1 MPELPEVETTCR
13 GIAPHL
19 QGQKVARVL
28 VRNGRL
34 RWPVPEDVDARLSG
48 QMIKAVQRR
57 AKYLLIEAEAS
68 TLLVHLGMSGSL
80 RLVDADLPPAKH
92 EHIDIVLESG
102 QALRY
107 TDPRRFGVM
116 TWLEGELGQKL
127 LAKLGPEPLGDD
139 FDGARLFAC
148 SRGKVTAVKPFI
160 MDNAVVVGVGN
171 IYASEALF
179 FAGIDPRRPAA
190 NLSAEDC
197 ERLAAEI
204 RRVLA
209 KAIECGGTTLR
220 DFVGGDGKPGYF
232 QQQLFVYGRAGQ
244 PCRHCGQLI
253 EAVQLGQRKSAFCPH
268 CQPAG

>member
-19 QGQKVARVL
+19 LGQPVARVV

-34 RWPVPEDVDARLSG
+34 RWPVPEDVDARLRG
-48 QMIKAVQRR
+48 QTITAVRRR
-57 AKYLLIEAEAS
+57 AKYLLIETAAG

-80 RLVDADLPPAKH
+80 RLVDAGLPAAKH
-92 EHIDIVLESG
+92 EHIDILLASG

-107 TDPRRFGVM
+107 TDPRRFGVL
-116 TWLEGELGQKL
+116 TWLESELGQKL

-139 FDGARLFAC
+139 FDGARLLAC

-171 IYASEALF
+171 IYATEALF
-179 FAGIDPRRPAA
+179 FAGIDPRRPAG
-190 NLSAEDC
+190 NLSAADC
-197 ERLAAEI
+197 ARLAGEI

-232 QQQLFVYGRAGQ
+232 QQQLYVYGRAGEA
-244 PCRHCGQLI
+244 CRNCGQLI
-253 EAVQLGQRKSAFCPH
+253 EAVQLGQRRSAFCPH
-268 CQPAG
+268 CQR